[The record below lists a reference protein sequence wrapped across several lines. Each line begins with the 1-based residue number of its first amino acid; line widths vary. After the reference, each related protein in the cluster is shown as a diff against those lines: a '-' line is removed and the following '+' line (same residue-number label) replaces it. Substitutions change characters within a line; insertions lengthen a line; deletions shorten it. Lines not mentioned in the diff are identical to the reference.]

1 MYAKISGGTVIKF
14 PYTFGDLRKDHP
26 NVSFPKNIT
35 ATIMQK
41 YGMVGVLEGP
51 KPTLGA
57 YQTVQRN
64 ALPTRPVIGQYTEE
78 DAPMP
83 EMVGEDIIANY
94 WMIEYTAVDMFSDTT
109 DEKLVVDENGD
120 AVLDADGNEQYET
133 VVTTKAEHEA
143 AYQAGLDDKAAE
155 AVRKERDEKL
165 AATDW
170 RVIKAYETGSNI
182 PAEWE
187 LYRQALRDITT
198 QEGFPH
204 TVTWPE
210 EPVA

>member
-1 MYAKISGGTVIKF
+1 MYAKINGGTVVKF

-35 ATIMQK
+35 SGIMQK

-83 EMVGEDIIANY
+83 EMVGEDIIAGY
-94 WMIEYTAVDMFSDTT
+94 WMIEYTAVDMFADTT
-109 DEKLVVDENGD
+109 ETDE
-120 AVLDADGNEQYET
+120 DGNEVT
-133 VVTTKAEHEA
+133 TTKAEHEA
-143 AYQAGLDDKAAE
+143 AYQATLDAKVAE
-155 AVRKERDEKL
+155 TNRKTRDDLL
-165 AATDW
+165 AETDYL
-170 RVIKAYETGSNI
+170 ALSDNTLT
-182 PAEWE
+182 AEMTT
-187 LYRQALRDITT
+187 YRQALRDITA
-198 QEGFPH
+198 H
-204 TVTWPE
+204 ANWPNLE
-210 EPVA
+210 EADWPVKP